1 MQTTT
6 NDKIQ
11 TFFLPEIGFLRLNQI
26 IGRPAVS
33 EEEACQNQRDAETAK
48 KLGKKPNSRP
58 KRARQAI
65 PALIPISASSWW
77 EGVNKGRYPDPV
89 RHNGVTLWKISSIR
103 MLIKEI
109 EREAALLEETQAV
122 KGK

>member
-58 KRARQAI
+58 VVDPKI
-65 PALIPISASSWW
+65 
-77 EGVNKGRYPDPV
+77 KTGR
-89 RHNGVTLWKISSIR
+89 
-103 MLIKEI
+103 
-109 EREAALLEETQAV
+109 
-122 KGK
+122 